1 MHKLIVSCGRVVSR
15 RFAFAALIIAVLS
28 GPSFAAQTAQPAP
41 PPKQAPAPPK
51 QSPAAPKPTPDAA
64 KQAPATKQTTSES
77 PNLPSARSI
86 IDRHIKAIGG
96 RAAILAH
103 TSSHATGTISMPA
116 TGMTGAVDV
125 YAAKPNKTLV
135 KINLGGVGDIV
146 EAFDGT
152 HGWTLQPMT
161 GPMLSQ
167 GKELAQKRFDAD
179 YYSDLHEDGR
189 YASMTTL
196 EKTTFEGRPCYKL
209 SLTRKEG
216 GEDIE
221 FYDVETGLKAGAVI
235 TRETPMGAITA
246 TQVHSDYK
254 KFGDVLM
261 PTTMK
266 QTAMTVEQVL
276 KITSFEFDNVPAS
289 VFEPPAQIKALIK

>member
-1 MHKLIVSCGRVVSR
+1 MHKLIVSCGRVTFR
-15 RFAFAALIIAVLS
+15 RCAFGAFVIVLFS
-28 GPSFAAQTAQPAP
+28 APVVAQTAQPAA

-51 QSPAAPKPTPDAA
+51 QSP
-64 KQAPATKQTTSES
+64 PATKPAS
-77 PNLPSARSI
+77 PANDKPAEPATLPTARSI

-103 TSSHATGTISMPA
+103 TSSHATGTISMPS

-135 KINLGGVGDIV
+135 KINLGGIGDMV

-161 GPMLSQ
+161 GPMLAQ

-179 YYSDLHEDGR
+179 YYSDLHEDER
-189 YASMTTL
+189 YASMKTL
-196 EKTTFEGRPCYKL
+196 EKATFEGRPCYKV
-209 SLTRKEG
+209 SLARKDG

-221 FYDVETGLKAGAVI
+221 FYDVETGLKAGAVL
-235 TRETPMGAITA
+235 TRDTPMGTITA

-254 KFGDVLM
+254 KFDNVLM

-266 QTAMTVEQVL
+266 QTAMSIEQVL
-276 KITSFEFDNVPAS
+276 KITSFEFDKVPPS
-289 VFEPPAQIKALIK
+289 IFEPPDQIKALIK